1 MINVPYCNSLSYIYD
16 GFILNIWNKY
26 DYKIV
31 INHEFLTFFNRLV
44 NFPSLSSMLTRSSD
58 DSIILLLGVITVFS
72 LFLSLRSFNFSN
84 NLYSSEGISVFLVDY
99 VGFVNNFLFDLIPLL
114 FELLEFFELFDLAE
128 GESAGFYLIV
138 FFLYEDS

>member
-1 MINVPYCNSLSYIYD
+1 MYHTAIASVACMIDSFFC
-16 GFILNIWNKY
+16 LNYVITIK
-26 DYKIV
+26 KIV
-31 INHEFLTFFNRLV
+31 INHEFLTFFKRLV
-44 NFPSLSSMLTRSSD
+44 NFPSLSSILTRSSD

-84 NLYSSEGISVFLVDY
+84 NLYSSDGISVFLVDC
-99 VGFVNNFLFDLIPLL
+99 VGFVNNFRFDLIALL
-114 FELLEFFELFDLAE
+114 LELLEFFELFDLAE